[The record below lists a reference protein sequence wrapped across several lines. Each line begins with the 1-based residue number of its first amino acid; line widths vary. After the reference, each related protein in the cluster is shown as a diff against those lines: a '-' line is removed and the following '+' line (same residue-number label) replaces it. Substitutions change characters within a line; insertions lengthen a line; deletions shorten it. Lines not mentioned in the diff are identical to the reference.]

1 MMNVIHVDIVQRDVV
16 DSLALHCAAVA
27 GTRVVV
33 SRHAIVHAVVSAQNT
48 AVQDSRLC
56 PRPVCN
62 ASFASTVS

>member
-27 GTRVVV
+27 ATRVV
-33 SRHAIVHAVVSAQNT
+33 SRHAIVHAVVSAHNT
-48 AVQDSRLC
+48 AIQDSRLC